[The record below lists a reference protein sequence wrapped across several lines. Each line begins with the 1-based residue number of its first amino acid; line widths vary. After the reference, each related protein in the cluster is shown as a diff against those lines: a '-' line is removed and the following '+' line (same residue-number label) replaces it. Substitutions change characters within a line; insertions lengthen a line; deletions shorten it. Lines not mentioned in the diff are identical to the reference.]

1 MQKNMEKMTSKA
13 DQIIDELSKRLLI
26 IEGKVTDIL
35 TRDTLENINQNSNS
49 TAIGLAVLV
58 QIGTAATTGFAGSDE
73 GIDVTVFAVE
83 VTDNN
88 NVKHYFKGCFPE
100 VIFKIEDQVKV
111 IAQPVEK
118 NYALAKAVI
127 DIKKNYMWTGQE
139 IARGRMKYRIW
150 GIKLIIY
157 VLIVTAILFALI
169 FYALAGTGGLLF
181 FNDVDIQVT
190 LLIMICLFLFIG
202 WRIGASFDEQ
212 SIEIEAILLK
222 LGFNNPT
229 MISLYDYS
237 VFNIMKKNNEK
248 IEGYSTRWADY
259 TYRIDLAKKV
269 DAEKYSK

>member
-1 MQKNMEKMTSKA
+1 MEKMTSKA

-26 IEGKVTDIL
+26 IEGKITDLL
-35 TRDTLENINQNSNS
+35 TRETLENTNENSQS
-49 TAIGLAVLV
+49 ATHAIAIGSAVLG
-58 QIGTAATTGFAGSDE
+58 QIGTAATTGFAASDE

-100 VIFKIEDQVKV
+100 VIFKIEDQVKI
-111 IAQPVEK
+111 IAQPFEK

-127 DIKKNYMWTGQE
+127 DIKNNYMWTSQE
-139 IARGRMKYRIW
+139 IAKGRMKYRLWMVKIM
-150 GIKLIIY
+150 L
-157 VLIVTAILFALI
+157 VCLIVTFVFFLILDFFLSGSDPILFSMVAIQITSLFLI
-169 FYALAGTGGLLF
+169 F
-181 FNDVDIQVT
+181 
-190 LLIMICLFLFIG
+190 LFLFMG

-212 SIEIEAILLK
+212 SIELEAILLK
-222 LGFNNPT
+222 LDFNNPT

-259 TYRIDLAKKV
+259 TYRIDLAKKF
-269 DAEKYSK
+269 DAEKYGQ

>member
-1 MQKNMEKMTSKA
+1 MEKMTSKA

-111 IAQPVEK
+111 ITQPVEK

-139 IARGRMKYRIW
+139 IARGRMKYRLW
-150 GIKLIIY
+150 MVKIIIFC
-157 VLIVTAILFALI
+157 LIVTFAFFLILDFFLSGSDPMLFSMVAIQLTSLFLI
-169 FYALAGTGGLLF
+169 F
-181 FNDVDIQVT
+181 
-190 LLIMICLFLFIG
+190 LFLFIG
-202 WRIGASFDEQ
+202 WRVGASFDEQ
-212 SIEIEAILLK
+212 SIELEAILLK

-269 DAEKYSK
+269 DAEKYGK